1 MITIGSPPL
10 KNDTTDVRSVSQ
22 CLLQKLNGISPN
34 IHKLFGRLLL
44 APELVEFS
52 RPRAIA
58 IGCGGFRG
66 LVDMHPHD
74 VLEVVYISD
83 IHWLA
88 IRSVD
93 EIHAACAGYAA
104 LFAFWED
111 EVSIV
116 KTCRGD
122 LYSLLSDRST

>member
-1 MITIGSPPL
+1 M
-10 KNDTTDVRSVSQ
+10 
-22 CLLQKLNGISPN
+22 
-34 IHKLFGRLLL
+34 

-74 VLEVVYISD
+74 LLEVVYIRD
-83 IHWLA
+83 IHGLA
-88 IRSVD
+88 ICSVD
-93 EIHAACAGYAA
+93 EIHAACAGYAV
-104 LFAFWED
+104 LFAFWAD
-111 EVSIV
+111 KVSIM

-122 LYSLLSDRST
+122 LHSLLLDRST